1 MVSTNII
8 SNNGK
13 EEKTQKII
21 FKLIAELTGQE
32 NIVAV
37 PREFIKFTGDPATG
51 IFLAQL
57 IYWCDRGS
65 RKDGFIYKSHKEW
78 EEEIGLERYY
88 CKKARKKLED
98 MGILETK
105 LKKANGAP
113 TLHYRLKMDKFVDKF
128 INHLKSGYD
137 AQNDRNEQIAPMD
150 CINSPNGM
158 SKYPQSLTEITTEIT
173 TENTKK
179 KRVGSQKSAS
189 HYFFYDSEI
198 QNLLDSKK
206 DYLKKQIIYNVDYF
220 LQKYQEVTGQ
230 EHPKLTVANWQKV
243 FDNITYVEST
253 KYGRG
258 FTIDEGSIETIVDRY
273 FNKEYLKDSER
284 TCNYRIMHFI
294 SNGIMKNIIYEEPEL
309 HFC

>member
-158 SKYPQSLTEITTEIT
+158 SKYPQSLTESTTEIT
-173 TENTKK
+173 AENTKEC
-179 KRVGSQKSAS
+179 KRGGNQKPASTLSA
-189 HYFFYDSEI
+189 YPF
-198 QNLLDSKK
+198 
-206 DYLKKQIIYNVDYF
+206 
-220 LQKYQEVTGQ
+220 
-230 EHPKLTVANWQKV
+230 EHPKIQNRIKKEYGPFTQENVEYYLESYEQHMGEKHPKLKLDQWDKV
-243 FDNITYVEST
+243 FINITSAEGG
-253 KYGRG
+253 KYAEYNELLEDR
-258 FTIDEGSIETIVDRY
+258 FQLVVDQHFQTDY
-273 FNKEYLKDSER
+273 DDCDYNIL
-284 TCNYRIMHFI
+284 HFI
-294 SNGIMKNIIYEEPEL
+294 SGDIMLNRMYEVAY
-309 HFC
+309 

>member
-37 PREFIKFTGDPATG
+37 PREFIKLTGDPATG

-158 SKYPQSLTEITTEIT
+158 SKYPQSLTESTTERTSKIT
-173 TENTKK
+173 KGYRGGN
-179 KRVGSQKSAS
+179 QNSAS
-189 HYFFYDSEI
+189 TSAPSFPFEHPEI
-198 QNLLDSKK
+198 QNQLNNNYCVFTRENVEY
-206 DYLKKQIIYNVDYF
+206 YLNSYEKHIGRK
-220 LQKYQEVTGQ
+220 
-230 EHPKLTVANWQKV
+230 HPNLKPEQWDRV
-243 FDNITYVEST
+243 FVNITSAEGG
-253 KYGRG
+253 KYAEYNELLEDR
-258 FTIDEGSIETIVDRY
+258 FQLVVDQHFQTDY
-273 FNKEYLKDSER
+273 DDCDYNIL
-284 TCNYRIMHFI
+284 HFI
-294 SNGIMKNIIYEEPEL
+294 SGDIMLNRMYEVAY
-309 HFC
+309 